1 MRIPKITDLEVKE
14 RPAINSSFIPSSP
27 GTTEPRSYNLDALVY
42 WVKRTPECIGILK
55 RIATDIVT
63 EVEFVALQNKKTG
76 RPKKIPDT
84 SAEDKAK
91 NFWRNNQGRNKLVSA
106 VIDWLLTGDAYIW
119 KGKVSDNQIKELGEK
134 YFSQFDI
141 EFKEIEYKAF
151 LDEDYNTV
159 SSIEV
164 VPSSMTE
171 ISHTEEKILKYVQKS
186 KVNTTKDRE
195 FSTEEIIHAKFMD
208 IDGKIYGYSPMEAGI
223 TGIKMINA
231 IQDYSYNYFANG
243 VKLDRAWMVS
253 GNINQTFVD
262 KLEENLAEYKKTSNF
277 RGDMVIAGG
286 DKITVHNLNEASEK
300 MEFRQLAIHTVGRI
314 AFSFNMPADI
324 LSSILGV
331 DVKGTAVGSDIED
344 AGYNR
349 NIMQSQIYWED
360 LLNTQLFIENFGVEI
375 SFTKTFKQDQIRQ
388 IQYLTQ
394 TIPVVEFLFR
404 HKYPVSD
411 EYVHNLLQIP
421 REFLTT
427 GSITREVEQTM
438 PFAPPNKK
446 PVQGDKSE
454 ALSKTKQAQQKP
466 QAENQV
472 NTGN

>member
-1 MRIPKITDLEVKE
+1 MRLPKITDLEVKS
-14 RPAINSSFIPSSP
+14 RPAINSNFIQTGPD
-27 GTTEPRSYNLDALVY
+27 TTEPRSFNLDTLIY

-63 EVEFVALQNKKTG
+63 EVEFVALQNKKSG
-76 RPKKIPDT
+76 RPKKNPDT
-84 SAEDKAK
+84 SAEDNAKA
-91 NFWRNNQGRNKLVSA
+91 FWRNNQGRNKLVSA

-119 KGKVSDNQIKELGEK
+119 MGKISDKQIKELGDK
-134 YFSQFDI
+134 YFAQFGI
-141 EFKEIEYKAF
+141 ETKELEYKAL
-151 LDEDYNTV
+151 LDEDYNNV
-159 SSIEV
+159 STIEV
-164 VPSSMTE
+164 IPSSMTE
-171 ISHTEEKILKYVQKS
+171 IAHTEDGIIKYVQKS
-186 KVNTTKDRE
+186 KVNPTQDRE
-195 FSTEEIIHAKFMD
+195 FSPDDVIHAKFMD

-223 TGIKMINA
+223 TAIKMVNA

-253 GNINQTFVD
+253 GNINQTYID
-262 KLEENLAEYKKTSNF
+262 KLEENLAQYKRTENT
-277 RGDMVIAGG
+277 RGDLVIAGG
-286 DKITVHNLNEASEK
+286 DKISVEKLNEANEK

-324 LSSILGV
+324 LSAILGV

-360 LLNTQLFIENFGVEI
+360 LLNTQLFAENFNVEI
-375 SFTKTFKQDQIRQ
+375 SFKKTFKQDQIRQ
-388 IQYLTQ
+388 VQYLVQ
-394 TIPVVEFLFR
+394 TIPVVEFLFK
-404 HKYPVSD
+404 HKYPISD

-421 REFLTT
+421 REFLTP
-427 GSITREVEQTM
+427 GKIEREVEEAM
-438 PFAPPNKK
+438 PFAPPGKK

-454 ALSKTKQAQQKP
+454 ALSKAKVNQQKP
-466 QAENQV
+466 QANNQV